1 MADIKEDVTMG
12 AKQNKKLP
20 VLIVII
26 LIVLVLAVSFIYERL
41 HADTPTDKMADLND
55 IYQSEDGTA
64 AVIANGV
71 LSEARAEWRGQ
82 TAYLNL
88 GIVRDELNDHFYWDD
103 NEKLLLYTTAN
114 EVVRADAEYVSGCA
128 CFLRAGQE

>member
-1 MADIKEDVTMG
+1 MG

-55 IYQSEDGTA
+55 IYQSEDGQ
-64 AVIANGV
+64 
-71 LSEARAEWRGQ
+71 RP
-82 TAYLNL
+82 
-88 GIVRDELNDHFYWDD
+88 
-103 NEKLLLYTTAN
+103 
-114 EVVRADAEYVSGCA
+114 
-128 CFLRAGQE
+128 

>member
-1 MADIKEDVTMG
+1 MG

-88 GIVRDELNDHFYWDD
+88 GIVRDELNYQFYWED
-103 NEKLLLYTTAN
+103 N
-114 EVVRADAEYVSGCA
+114 
-128 CFLRAGQE
+128 